1 MDMDALLMQ
10 ELGKFIQCSHHAL
23 YFPTAHAP
31 RQPELLPRERRL
43 LLPLYRQ
50 GSLLGVLM
58 LHGVKV
64 RDARALLPQLP
75 AIAGL
80 CLELLARVKA
90 TRVDAVTGL
99 ATENV
104 LYGAMED
111 EAARVRELFADPS
124 RGDGEHSPLHRL
136 CMGLVL
142 LHFSNGREIVGR
154 MGFRFAD
161 ELMRRAAEA
170 LREELPSD
178 VVAARVGRF
187 GMALLLPSVSGRS
200 ACQKTAEA
208 ALARMAGA
216 ALPAPLTGRTIR
228 PRLSAGHAVYPQDME
243 GAELRLPMFEQARM
257 LMERARLAARMTSQ
271 PGAPRVM
278 PFARILQ
285 DGGTVLRALPQGR
298 VRVGLGA
305 QAKAR
310 EGMRFAVWGPSGQ
323 DGAGNPYKGEV
334 VLLQVREFHSVA
346 ETVHLADATAP
357 LEAGDRLS
365 LLEVPSLAAFP
376 HAPGGRAAAADVP
389 GTPGQEGS
397 AAADTEP
404 DGAPAAGSVREGRAR
419 VPALEDGA
427 CAGIYGHGDFLH
439 LFAQEK
445 ERTGRFVLAI
455 VRVDVPH
462 DARQEAALGECL
474 AAWRQIPELCA
485 GEPLAGLY
493 GSNALIFFHADSSAE
508 ALLPHYTALC
518 ARLEGAGLPV
528 SAGLA
533 GYPFLHYRKGEM
545 PDCALKALEYAQ
557 LLPPPRAGLCN
568 SLALNISADR
578 RYALG
583 DVFGAIDEYKLALL
597 ADAENV
603 LARNSLGVC
612 MAALGRYHEARRH
625 FLEALRY
632 KGDAG
637 PERQARIAQ
646 THYNLGTVCQQLG
659 ERRSAARY
667 YRECIKDAPEH
678 VYAHLRLGQLCEEG
692 GRRNEARRF
701 YELAAAI
708 EDRQSEQAGEQRPSL
723 ARRYLARLA
732 ARQRHGG
739 EARELLHDTLLRNP
753 FDAAAMLLLARL
765 YLDGDEDPAMAEL
778 LARKSVGLRDTPE
791 GWQVL
796 ARALRALGREEEASL
811 AEAHASVAVRAG
823 TRPAHG
829 RGAAGG
835 PRPFLPNGTREGNEE
850 GGIRHLEGRKI
861 FLRFVCPAERMRGRI
876 IRAVHRGGGA
886 CGPSLLLYRKRA

>member
-1 MDMDALLMQ
+1 MNTAPAACDLSRRDLMDMDALLMQ
-10 ELGKFIQCSHHAL
+10 ELGRFVPCSHHAL
-23 YFPTAHAP
+23 YFPTDHAP
-31 RQPELLPRERRL
+31 RRPELLPRERRL
-43 LLPLYRQ
+43 LLPLHRH
-50 GSLLGVLM
+50 GALLGVLM
-58 LHGVKV
+58 LHGVRV
-64 RDARALLPQLP
+64 RQTRSLLPQLP

-80 CLELLARVKA
+80 CLEVLARVKA
-90 TRVDAVTGL
+90 TCVDAVTGL
-99 ATENV
+99 ATEQV
-104 LYGAMED
+104 LYDAMED
-111 EAARVRELFADPS
+111 EAARVRGIFADPS
-124 RGDGEHSPLHRL
+124 CGDGQNAPLHRL

-142 LHFSNGREIVGR
+142 LHFSNGRELVGR
-154 MGFRFAD
+154 MGFRFVD
-161 ELMRRAAEA
+161 ELMRRAAAA
-170 LREELPSD
+170 LRQELPSD

-187 GMALLLPSVSGRS
+187 GMALLLPSVSGRG

-216 ALPAPLTGRTIR
+216 AMPAPLTGRTVR
-228 PRLSAGHAVYPQDME
+228 PRLSAGHAVYPQDMA

-257 LMERARLAARMTSQ
+257 LMERARLAARMTSR
-271 PGAPRVM
+271 PGAPHVM

-285 DGGTVLRALPQGR
+285 DGGTVLRALSQGR

-305 QAKAR
+305 QTKAR
-310 EGMRFAVWGPSGQ
+310 EGMRFAVWGPSAQDQ
-323 DGAGNPYKGEV
+323 DGASNQYKGEI
-334 VLLQVREFHSVA
+334 VLLQVRELYSVA

-365 LLEVPSLAAFP
+365 LLEMPSLSSF
-376 HAPGGRAAAADVP
+376 PGGKNAGPAATGQGEGDAGAAGDE
-389 GTPGQEGS
+389 GT
-397 AAADTEP
+397 DK
-404 DGAPAAGSVREGRAR
+404 APAGGSVRELRAR
-419 VPALEDGA
+419 VPVLESGA

-445 ERTGRFVLAI
+445 ERSGRFALVI
-455 VRVDVPH
+455 VRVEAAH
-462 DARQEAALGECL
+462 DEEQEAALGRCL
-474 AAWRQIPELCA
+474 DLWRQTPDLCA

-493 GSNALIFFHADSSAE
+493 GSNALIFFHADSAAE
-508 ALLPHYTALC
+508 ALLPRYAALC
-518 ARLEGAGLPV
+518 TRLEQEGLSV
-528 SAGLA
+528 SAGIA
-533 GYPFLHYRKGEM
+533 GYPFLHYRKGEL

-557 LLPPPRAGLCN
+557 LLPSPRAGLCN

-578 RYALG
+578 RYSLG

-659 ERRSAARY
+659 ERRAAARY

-678 VYAHLRLGQLCEEG
+678 VFAHLRLGQLCEES

-708 EDRQSEQAGEQRPSL
+708 EDRQAEQSERRASGL

-765 YLDGDEDPAMAEL
+765 YLDGNEDPAMAEL
-778 LARKSVGLRDTPE
+778 LARKSVGLRDTSE

-811 AEAHASVAVRAG
+811 AEAHAAVR
-823 TRPAHG
+823 
-829 RGAAGG
+829 
-835 PRPFLPNGTREGNEE
+835 
-850 GGIRHLEGRKI
+850 
-861 FLRFVCPAERMRGRI
+861 
-876 IRAVHRGGGA
+876 
-886 CGPSLLLYRKRA
+886 

>member
-23 YFPTAHAP
+23 YFPTTHAP

-64 RDARALLPQLP
+64 RDARVLLPQLP
-75 AIAGL
+75 AIADL

-104 LYGAMED
+104 LYGSMED
-111 EAARVRELFADPS
+111 EAARVREIFADPS
-124 RGDGEHSPLHRL
+124 REDGQSSPLHRL

-170 LREELPSD
+170 LQEELPSD

-200 ACQKTAEA
+200 ACQKVAEA

-216 ALPAPLTGRTIR
+216 AMPAPLTGRTIR

-323 DGAGNPYKGEV
+323 EGSGNQYKGEV

-365 LLEVPSLAAFP
+365 LLEVPSLAASHP
-376 HAPGGRAAAADVP
+376 HTPGGKTAAADAS
-389 GTPGQEGS
+389 GTPGQEGT
-397 AAADTEP
+397 AAADKETE
-404 DGAPAAGSVREGRAR
+404 E
-419 VPALEDGA
+419 
-427 CAGIYGHGDFLH
+427 
-439 LFAQEK
+439 
-445 ERTGRFVLAI
+445 
-455 VRVDVPH
+455 
-462 DARQEAALGECL
+462 
-474 AAWRQIPELCA
+474 
-485 GEPLAGLY
+485 
-493 GSNALIFFHADSSAE
+493 
-508 ALLPHYTALC
+508 
-518 ARLEGAGLPV
+518 
-528 SAGLA
+528 
-533 GYPFLHYRKGEM
+533 
-545 PDCALKALEYAQ
+545 
-557 LLPPPRAGLCN
+557 
-568 SLALNISADR
+568 
-578 RYALG
+578 
-583 DVFGAIDEYKLALL
+583 
-597 ADAENV
+597 
-603 LARNSLGVC
+603 
-612 MAALGRYHEARRH
+612 
-625 FLEALRY
+625 
-632 KGDAG
+632 
-637 PERQARIAQ
+637 
-646 THYNLGTVCQQLG
+646 
-659 ERRSAARY
+659 
-667 YRECIKDAPEH
+667 
-678 VYAHLRLGQLCEEG
+678 
-692 GRRNEARRF
+692 
-701 YELAAAI
+701 
-708 EDRQSEQAGEQRPSL
+708 
-723 ARRYLARLA
+723 
-732 ARQRHGG
+732 
-739 EARELLHDTLLRNP
+739 
-753 FDAAAMLLLARL
+753 
-765 YLDGDEDPAMAEL
+765 
-778 LARKSVGLRDTPE
+778 
-791 GWQVL
+791 
-796 ARALRALGREEEASL
+796 
-811 AEAHASVAVRAG
+811 
-823 TRPAHG
+823 
-829 RGAAGG
+829 
-835 PRPFLPNGTREGNEE
+835 
-850 GGIRHLEGRKI
+850 
-861 FLRFVCPAERMRGRI
+861 
-876 IRAVHRGGGA
+876 
-886 CGPSLLLYRKRA
+886 